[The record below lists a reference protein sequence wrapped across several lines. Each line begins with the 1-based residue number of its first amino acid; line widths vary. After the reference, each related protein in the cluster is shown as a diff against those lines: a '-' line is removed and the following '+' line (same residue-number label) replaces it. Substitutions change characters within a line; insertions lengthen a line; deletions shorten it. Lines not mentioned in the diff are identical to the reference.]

1 MLYLE
6 IIFKSFVF
14 LLLLTKLVLILHEIL
29 LLEGTVSLMNTVHTH

>member
-1 MLYLE
+1 MLYLA

-29 LLEGTVSLMNTVHTH
+29 FPEGTVSLMNTVHTH